1 MKQVMGQKGLGP
13 MTKLVRGFTLNSGWE
28 TWELMG
34 EGEDE
39 IRSWTGQPFNH
50 SQRQRSIQQWQKYLP
65 KGADTSVQE

>member
-50 SQRQRSIQQWQKYLP
+50 SQQQRSQALPMLFKLYSYLNL
-65 KGADTSVQE
+65 T